1 MRAGYG
7 LDPVPWGNVPFE
19 ERTPVNLDNNYGT
32 ESLKKYKNNVYR
44 AGLLSEWRKRG

>member
-1 MRAGYG
+1 MR
-7 LDPVPWGNVPFE
+7 NVPFE